1 MRRYILQRLILLG
14 FTLLGM
20 SVLVFLFVRLIPG
33 NVIDV
38 QVGTL
43 MGITPEQL
51 QGLREYYGLDQPLH
65 VQYVRWIGALLQGD
79 MGISIRSGQPVVKE
93 ILARYPVTLEL
104 TLAATLV
111 GLALGVPLGL
121 ISALRRNEPVDIL
134 ARFLAL
140 IGLAL
145 PHFWIGT
152 LLVLF
157 LSRTLFWMPNTAS
170 FVDFSTDPCMNLKQ
184 IFFPAVTLGVGM
196 AAAVMRQ
203 TRSSMLDVLGQ
214 DYVRT
219 ARGKGLS
226 DRLVLLRHCLKNALI
241 VVITVAGIQ
250 MGYLLGGSVVVEE
263 VFSLPGIGRM
273 MLNAIL
279 NRDYASVQAA
289 GLVIALSFAFINLIT
304 DLAYGLVDP
313 RIRYE

>member
-20 SVLVFLFVRLIPG
+20 SVLVFLFVRIIPG

-51 QGLREYYGLDQPLH
+51 QGLKEYYGLDQPLH

-121 ISALRRNEPVDIL
+121 ISALQRNEPVDML

-157 LSRTLFWMPNTAS
+157 LSRALSWMPNTAS
-170 FVDFSTDPCMNLKQ
+170 FVDLSTDPYMNLKQ
-184 IFFPAVTLGVGM
+184 IFFPALTLGVGM

-219 ARGKGLS
+219 ARGKGLGE
-226 DRLVLLRHCLKNALI
+226 RLVLLRHCLKNALI
-241 VVITVAGIQ
+241 VVITVVGIQ

-263 VFSLPGIGRM
+263 IFSLPGIGRM
-273 MLNAIL
+273 MLNGIL

>member
-1 MRRYILQRLILLG
+1 
-14 FTLLGM
+14 
-20 SVLVFLFVRLIPG
+20 
-33 NVIDV
+33 
-38 QVGTL
+38 
-43 MGITPEQL
+43 
-51 QGLREYYGLDQPLH
+51 
-65 VQYVRWIGALLQGD
+65 

-121 ISALRRNEPVDIL
+121 ISALRRNEPVDML